1 MGKILSKELII
12 NGVKEREIEFEIM
25 NNKLNGTSTTLSD
38 YRNMVLRKRKLE
50 NELQL
55 REFEENFNNKDMDK
69 LKSNFERLDLIHKT
83 NLTVNRILHI
93 MQLNN
98 WTIKDI
104 YKEYEKGYTRNVL
117 ALLSKP
123 NKNVC

>member
-12 NGVKEREIEFEIM
+12 NGVKEREIEFEKM
-25 NNKLNGTSTTLSD
+25 KNKLDDTSTILSD
-38 YRNMVLRKRKLE
+38 YRNIVLRKRKLE

-69 LKSNFERLDLIHKT
+69 LKSNFEILDLIHKT
-83 NLTVNRILHI
+83 NLTVNKILHI
-93 MQLNN
+93 MQSNN

-104 YKEYEKGYTRNVL
+104 YKEYEKGYTRNIL
-117 ALLSKP
+117 ALLSKS
-123 NKNVC
+123 NKNIC

>member
-1 MGKILSKELII
+1 MGKILSKELLI
-12 NGVKEREIEFEIM
+12 NGVKEREIEFQKM
-25 NNKLNGTSTTLSD
+25 RSKLDDTSTILSD
-38 YRNMVLRKRKLE
+38 YRNIVLRKRTLE

>member
-12 NGVKEREIEFEIM
+12 NGVKEREIELEKM
-25 NNKLNGTSTTLSD
+25 KNKLDDTSTILSD
-38 YRNMVLRKRKLE
+38 YRNIVLRKRKLE

-69 LKSNFERLDLIHKT
+69 LKSNFEILDLIHKT
-83 NLTVNRILHI
+83 NLTVNKILHI
-93 MQLNN
+93 MQSNN

-104 YKEYEKGYTRNVL
+104 YKEYEKGYTRNIL
-117 ALLSKP
+117 ALLSKS
-123 NKNVC
+123 NKNIC

>member
-12 NGVKEREIEFEIM
+12 NGVEKREIEFEIM

-38 YRNMVLRKRKLE
+38 YRNIVLRKRKLE

-69 LKSNFERLDLIHKT
+69 LKCNFEILDLIHKT

-104 YKEYEKGYTRNVL
+104 YKEYEKGYTHNIL
-117 ALLSKP
+117 TLISKP
-123 NKNVC
+123 NRNVC